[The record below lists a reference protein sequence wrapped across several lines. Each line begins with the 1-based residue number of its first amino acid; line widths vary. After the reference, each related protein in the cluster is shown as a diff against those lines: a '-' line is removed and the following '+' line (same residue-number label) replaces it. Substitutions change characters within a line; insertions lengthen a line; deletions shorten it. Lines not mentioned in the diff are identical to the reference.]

1 MITVIKSSHLAELL
15 KDNSFNFSKEE
26 LEKIM
31 ETELAKAEEDMDTE
45 LIELCLDLISE
56 KKPAKPVKKKNA
68 FPFRLAVLAAT
79 AAVLI
84 FALVPSFSKLIGAGE
99 NIPPMNPVTQST
111 TEKDTSSDETTS
123 VLTEEMLTSST
134 TLSPEEISEDSVT
147 EVSQKGS
154 PVTLPPET
162 LSENVIRKLFKSKGF
177 ENIIL
182 PRIFYANCEII
193 SKNFTEN
200 KAEIKVKSKGK
211 FYLIITEKSSE
222 SIENKNTI
230 DVNGIAVSVRS
241 ENNSSE
247 ITYRK
252 NNVNYKI
259 VFESDYKEAVQIAK
273 TIC

>member
-1 MITVIKSSHLAELL
+1 MIKSSHLAELL

-26 LEKIM
+26 LKKII
-31 ETELAKAEEDMDTE
+31 ETESAKAEEDMDTE

-99 NIPPMNPVTQST
+99 NITPMNPVTQST

-123 VLTEEMLTSST
+123 SHTEEAPTAST
-134 TLSPEEISEDSVT
+134 TLSPEETPEDSVT

-162 LSENVIRKLFKSKGF
+162 LSGNVIRKLFKSKGF
-177 ENIIL
+177 ESIIL
-182 PRIFYANCEII
+182 PRAFYSDCEII
-193 SKNFTEN
+193 SKSFTES

-211 FYLIITEKSSE
+211 VYLIITEKSSE
-222 SIENKNTI
+222 SIEAENTI
-230 DVNGIAVSVRS
+230 DVNGIAVTVRS

-252 NNVNYKI
+252 DNINYKI